1 MKLKLFL
8 ILVLVVAGGGAIFVS
23 MGGLAAN
30 APATTYL
37 TSEATVGDVSD
48 DIAATGAIETV
59 ASYGLTFG
67 SAAHL
72 VDDGSSADAGA
83 GATWPVESVDVAVG
97 DTVTKGDPL
106 ATASA
111 TDLQSDLNGAIASRR
126 SAALQLEIAQEQLDD
141 ASDTDET
148 RQAKLSLYQA
158 QAQLVQAE
166 ATQHDLEAQ
175 IAAATLV
182 APIDGV
188 VTAVNIVVGLD
199 APSGDAIVI
208 DAATYDVT
216 ADVVESD
223 ISSISVGQP
232 ATVTIDA
239 IDGDDRRHGVGHRA
253 GRECGRAAAGSSHT
267 RSRSSSRP
275 AGGPA
280 ARHDGRPHDHD
291 GISLGRPDDPGGCSQ
306 RRERRLRRP
315 GPRTQTAPP
324 KSVRSTV
331 GLVTSALA
339 EVKSG
344 LSAGE
349 AVITGT
355 AADRAATT
363 TNQGGGLGG
372 PAGGGGA
379 FPGGGGRFVAP

>member
-1 MKLKLFL
+1 
-8 ILVLVVAGGGAIFVS
+8 
-23 MGGLAAN
+23 
-30 APATTYL
+30 
-37 TSEATVGDVSD
+37 VGD
-48 DIAATGAIETV
+48 
-59 ASYGLTFG
+59 
-67 SAAHL
+67 
-72 VDDGSSADAGA
+72 
-83 GATWPVESVDVAVG
+83 AV
-97 DTVTKGDPL
+97 TQGDPL

-111 TDLQSDLNGAIASRR
+111 TDLQSELNGAIAGRR

-141 ASDTDET
+141 ASGTDET

-188 VTAVNIVVGLD
+188 VTAVNIIAGLD

-208 DAATYDVT
+208 NAATYEVT

-232 ATVTIDA
+232 ATVTVDA
-239 IDGDDRRHGVGHRA
+239 IDAEIDGTVTAIAPAASAAESGGVVSYAVTVALEKPPADLLPGMTA
-253 GRECGRAAAGSSHT
+253 DLTITTASASDVLTIPAAALNGANGVYAVQVLGANGAAET
-267 RSRSSSRP
+267 R
-275 AGGPA
+275 
-280 ARHDGRPHDHD
+280 
-291 GISLGRPDDPGGCSQ
+291 Q
-306 RRERRLRRP
+306 
-315 GPRTQTAPP
+315 
-324 KSVRSTV
+324 VTV
-331 GLVTSALA
+331 GLVTSTLV

-363 TNQGGGLGG
+363 TNQGGGFGG

-379 FPGGGGRFVAP
+379 FPGGGGRVVAP

>member
-8 ILVLVVAGGGAIFVS
+8 IFVLVVAGGGAIFVS
-23 MGGLAAN
+23 MGGLAAQ

-67 SAAHL
+67 SAVHL
-72 VDDGSSADAGA
+72 VDDGSSADSGA

-97 DTVTKGDPL
+97 DRVTKGDPL

-111 TDLQSDLNGAIASRR
+111 TDLQSELNGAIASRR
-126 SAALQLEIAQEQLDD
+126 SAALQVEIAQEQLDD
-141 ASDTDET
+141 ASGTDET

-232 ATVTIDA
+232 ATVTVDA
-239 IDGDDRRHGVGHRA
+239 IEAEIDGTVTAIAPAASTAESGGVVSYAVTVALERPPADLLPGMTA
-253 GRECGRAAAGSSHT
+253 DVTITTASASDVLTIPAAALNGANGAYVVQVLGANGAAEV
-267 RSRSSSRP
+267 RP
-275 AGGPA
+275 
-280 ARHDGRPHDHD
+280 
-291 GISLGRPDDPGGCSQ
+291 
-306 RRERRLRRP
+306 
-315 GPRTQTAPP
+315 
-324 KSVRSTV
+324 VTV
-331 GLVTSALA
+331 GLITSALV
-339 EVKSG
+339 EIKSG

-363 TNQGGGLGG
+363 TNQGGGFGG

>member
-1 MKLKLFL
+1 MKRKLFL
-8 ILVLVVAGGGAIFVS
+8 ILMLVVAGGGAIFVS
-23 MGGLAAN
+23 MGGLAGNVA
-30 APATTYL
+30 ATTYL

-48 DIAATGAIETV
+48 DVAATGAIETV
-59 ASYGLTFG
+59 ASYGLSFG

-83 GATWPVESVDVAVG
+83 GGTWPVESVDVAVG
-97 DTVTKGDPL
+97 DAVKEGDEL

-111 TDLQSDLNGAIASRR
+111 ADLQGELNGAIASRR

-141 ASDTDET
+141 ASGTDET
-148 RQAKLSLYQA
+148 RQAQLALYQA

-166 ATQHDLEAQ
+166 ATQHGLEAQ

-188 VTAVNIVVGLD
+188 VTAVNIVAGLD

-208 DAATYDVT
+208 DAATYEVT

-223 ISSISVGQP
+223 ISAVSIGQP
-232 ATVTIDA
+232 ATVTVDA
-239 IDGDDRRHGVGHRA
+239 IDGEVDGTVAAIALAASAAESGGVVSYAVTVAIENPPADLMPGMTA
-253 GRECGRAAAGSSHT
+253 DLTITTASASNVLTIPAAALNG
-267 RSRSSSRP
+267 
-275 AGGPA
+275 ANGAYAVQVLGANGA
-280 ARHDGRPHDHD
+280 A
-291 GISLGRPDDPGGCSQ
+291 
-306 RRERRLRRP
+306 E
-315 GPRTQTAPP
+315 
-324 KSVRSTV
+324 VRQVTV
-331 GLVTSALA
+331 GLITSTLV
-339 EVKSG
+339 EIKGG

-355 AADRAATT
+355 AAERAATT

-379 FPGGGGRFVAP
+379 FPGGGGRLVAP